1 MTMFKSSDM
10 RLKDFYYDEGRS
22 VVVSTKCPNEKD
34 IKWRTLPNC
43 KHLVALLGEG
53 TKVLKAVRKD
63 RAREVFDLQIT
74 AGQRQAMPYKSSPVV
89 RTPFANAVQKLPA
102 FTPYRPN
109 EVTGTVPQQAPT
121 PTTKYMI
128 GISNGATID
137 FGQSPTTYASYGAA
151 KTQAEIR
158 AKSAPGMKFTL
169 VQILGTVE
177 AAGITWTE

>member
-1 MTMFKSSDM
+1 MFKSSDM

-34 IKWRTLPNC
+34 IKWRTVPGSR
-43 KHLVALLGEG
+43 HLQALLGEG

-63 RAREVFDLQIT
+63 KAREVFDLQIT
-74 AGQRQAMPYKSSPVV
+74 AGQRAAMPYKSSPVV
-89 RTPFANAVQKLPA
+89 RTPFADAVQKLPA

-109 EVTGTVPQQAPT
+109 VVTGTVPQQT
-121 PTTKYMI
+121 PESKTKYMI

-137 FGQSPTTYASYGAA
+137 FGQSPTTYVSYDAA

-158 AKSAPGMKFTL
+158 AKCAPGMKFVL
-169 VQILGTVE
+169 IQVLGTAE
-177 AAGITWTE
+177 SGGITWTE

>member
-10 RLKDFYYDEGRS
+10 HLKDFYYDEGRS
-22 VVVSTKCPNEKD
+22 VIVSTKCPNEKD
-34 IKWRTLPNC
+34 
-43 KHLVALLGEG
+43 LLWSQLQNRKGLFAVLRSG

-89 RTPFANAVQKLPA
+89 RTPFADAVQPPA
-102 FTPYRPN
+102 FTPYRPQAT
-109 EVTGTVPQQAPT
+109 TGTVPQQTPAPK
-121 PTTKYMI
+121 TKYMI
-128 GISNGATID
+128 GISNGTTIE
-137 FGQSPTTYASYGAA
+137 FGQSPTSYGSYDAA

-169 VQILGTVE
+169 VQVLGTVQATE
-177 AAGITWTE
+177 ITWTE